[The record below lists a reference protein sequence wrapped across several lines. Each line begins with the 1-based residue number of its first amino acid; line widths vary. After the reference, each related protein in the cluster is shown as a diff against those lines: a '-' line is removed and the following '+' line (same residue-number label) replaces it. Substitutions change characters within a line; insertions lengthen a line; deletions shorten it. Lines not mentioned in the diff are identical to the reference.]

1 MPFFAFAKK
10 FSILI
15 IVLSFPILMAEN
27 QQKAPVQKTGETLA
41 DNSKTEDVRMSNII
55 AAKGRIVIG
64 LHSFSS
70 CCGCN

>member
-1 MPFFAFAKK
+1 
-10 FSILI
+10 
-15 IVLSFPILMAEN
+15 MAEN
-27 QQKAPVQKTGETLA
+27 QPKAPVQKTGETLA